1 MKRQILV
8 FLRGIAAAALAG
20 GLLAT
25 TVQAAPAPATNLL
38 TNGGFEDTFVSGVA
52 SGWTKWVVSG
62 SPIFQSIT
70 TSQAAARVAQGVSAQ
85 QLEVSNGT
93 YTAGI
98 QQTVT
103 GLTAGA
109 TYRFTLSAH
118 AWANSSD
125 DSAASSGSIT
135 LKAGIGQGNAFASDA
150 GNVWASAQYVNS
162 YGTINVE
169 AVAIGTSITVF
180 TFASTTVSLKHN
192 DAYFDNAA
200 LVVLSASTATPAASA
215 ATPVVAAA
223 PVKIAPTNFA
233 VPTADASGQQFWVVQ
248 PGDTLIHIASIVCGD
263 TPECL
268 EKLKSLNPGVTRML
282 SLGQKIIVGQAD
294 TALIP
299 ATPAAAAETPTPD
312 PAVTAVVAE
321 VTATVAAEPTVEPT
335 AEALPTE
342 APSGAIC
349 VQLYDDLNGNGVL
362 DAGEGQVKGGV
373 FTITDTG
380 SSKTLGT
387 YTTGEKPEPYCF
399 EKLQPANYRIALQ
412 APAGYLSTT
421 RVEWDLTLAMGSTAN
436 LEFGAQLGGAA
447 PTPTAVAG
455 AAKQPAWLGPL
466 VGALGAMLLLGGAGL
481 AGYLLLTR
489 RR

>member
-8 FLRGIAAAALAG
+8 FLRGIAAATLAG

-25 TVQAAPAPATNLL
+25 AVQAAPAPATNLL

-62 SPIFQSIT
+62 SPTFKSIT

-180 TFASTTVSLKHN
+180 TFASTAVSLKHN

-223 PVKIAPTNFA
+223 QVKIAPTNFA

-248 PGDTLIHIASIVCGD
+248 PGDTLVPHCIHSV
-263 TPECL
+263 
-268 EKLKSLNPGVTRML
+268 R
-282 SLGQKIIVGQAD
+282 QH
-294 TALIP
+294 
-299 ATPAAAAETPTPD
+299 
-312 PAVTAVVAE
+312 
-321 VTATVAAEPTVEPT
+321 
-335 AEALPTE
+335 
-342 APSGAIC
+342 
-349 VQLYDDLNGNGVL
+349 
-362 DAGEGQVKGGV
+362 AGMPR
-373 FTITDTG
+373 
-380 SSKTLGT
+380 KT
-387 YTTGEKPEPYCF
+387 
-399 EKLQPANYRIALQ
+399 
-412 APAGYLSTT
+412 
-421 RVEWDLTLAMGSTAN
+421 
-436 LEFGAQLGGAA
+436 
-447 PTPTAVAG
+447 
-455 AAKQPAWLGPL
+455 
-466 VGALGAMLLLGGAGL
+466 
-481 AGYLLLTR
+481 
-489 RR
+489 